1 MGKFRWLGWT
11 VSRCWAWPG
20 LLALLWASQ
29 GFGKEPVRRWPPTRG
44 PGRLSFP
51 QWLVSAAWAQ
61 LWARGAMEQPGGEEA
76 GCGGTWWLLRAA
88 QPQMVQMRLCPASRE
103 GERVLQSGP
112 QGSAG
117 RDGGFWGGGVAQ
129 GSRWGLVFCY
139 FSEKGR
145 SGQTPRGSR
154 QDRTVGTVA
163 GRRGAEGGVPGWR
176 RSPEGWP
183 LGTGAGGLQAQRQR
197 PHCPPGAGLP
207 APRASVRPSSF
218 VCTAGSGADGS
229 PRRVLCARPAAQAA
243 PGAAV
248 LAPFR
253 VWTGILAGWGGGQQ
267 LHPDASRRLPGGAS
281 GREQRAG
288 PRRAGRCAGGE
299 CGAQLA
305 PASGPGDPLT
315 CLFSVVESPR
325 DAEEGVGR

>member
-1 MGKFRWLGWT
+1 M
-11 VSRCWAWPG
+11 
-20 LLALLWASQ
+20 
-29 GFGKEPVRRWPPTRG
+29 
-44 PGRLSFP
+44 
-51 QWLVSAAWAQ
+51 
-61 LWARGAMEQPGGEEA
+61 
-76 GCGGTWWLLRAA
+76 
-88 QPQMVQMRLCPASRE
+88 
-103 GERVLQSGP
+103 
-112 QGSAG
+112 
-117 RDGGFWGGGVAQ
+117 AQ

-253 VWTGILAGWGGGQQ
+253 VWTGILAGWGGDSSCTQTPAGGS
-267 LHPDASRRLPGGAS
+267 LGARRGGS
-281 GREQRAG
+281 SVQGRGAQAG
-288 PRRAGRCAGGE
+288 VQEESAGRSSLRPAG
-299 CGAQLA
+299 LV
-305 PASGPGDPLT
+305 T
-315 CLFSVVESPR
+315 R
-325 DAEEGVGR
+325 